1 MFVYFFVILLLFGAN
16 YIDPF
21 GKNVVLKRWVFF
33 LVAFIF
39 CCGYMTG
46 SDWISYELDYYNLDG
61 FKSIE
66 IGFYILQK
74 LMLFLHVDFWI
85 FSILTKVIILY
96 IVSKI
101 FRRLAYNAY
110 YIAMVLFV
118 IIEGLTIL
126 VDFPMRNSIAM
137 AIGLYALRYYEE
149 KSILKYLVISLFA
162 ISMHTSAL
170 ILIPLYFTRLDR
182 IKTKW
187 VVAFFIVF
195 NVALTVVDNSVLSN
209 YFVLLND
216 SSLQY
221 YYDHYLSDSNVT
233 FGNGI
238 SLSYVLHILFFL
250 LAVVKRHIIEAL
262 PMGKTLFMCC
272 VIFPLLY
279 RLGQVIPIFGRFE
292 YYVCVF
298 YFAGVASALRYIKW
312 YRVLVPI
319 LFVYLSLF
327 TYRTITANYKFVPH
341 TNYFFEFYK
350 KLPYHYRDNYNYKN
364 SPYHK

>member
-1 MFVYFFVILLLFGAN
+1 MLVYFFVILLLFGAN
-16 YIDPF
+16 YIDPS

-46 SDWISYELDYYNLDG
+46 SDWRSYELDYYNLDG

-96 IVSKI
+96 FVSKTC
-101 FRRLAYNAY
+101 RGLAYNAY

-118 IIEGLTIL
+118 ILEGLTIL
-126 VDFPMRNSIAM
+126 IDFPMRNSIAM
-137 AIGLYALRYYEE
+137 AIGLCAFKYYEE
-149 KSILKYLVISLFA
+149 KSIFKYMMVSLFA

-182 IKTKW
+182 IKSIWIVT
-187 VVAFFIVF
+187 FFIVF
-195 NVALTVVDNSVLSN
+195 NIVLSVVGNTGISN
-209 YFVLLND
+209 YFTLLDD
-216 SSLQY
+216 SALQY
-221 YYDHYLSDSNVT
+221 YYDNYLSDSENA
-233 FGNGI
+233 FGKGI
-238 SLSYVLHILFFL
+238 SLSFIIHALFFL
-250 LAVVKRHIIEAL
+250 LILAKRHIIEDL
-262 PMGKTLFMCC
+262 PMGKTLFMCG

-292 YYVCVF
+292 YYACVF

-312 YRVLVPI
+312 YRVVVPI
-319 LFVYLSLF
+319 LFVYLCIF
-327 TYRTITANYKFVPH
+327 TYRTITANFKYVPY

-350 KLPYHYRDNYNYKN
+350 ELPYHYRDNYNYKN
-364 SPYHK
+364 SPYYK